1 MGVTVYSVIV
11 SVLFYNLS
19 LIAVFL
25 LRRSGAIQAKNTSA
39 LLLFFTFLGAVRL
52 LTPLDFKGSVI
63 IRSYKVLPAIENALK
78 APLLGPLSLGRILL
92 LFWAVGTLV
101 FIVRDLIRQR
111 RYVLADKRLALSKN
125 KQIARIAAEFGKGFR
140 LKVSPEIDLPY
151 VTGLLKPVICLPDVD
166 LSDEEWRNIF
176 RHETQHIRAHDEWK
190 KLFFRAIRAIFWWN
204 PLVHL
209 SEQDINLLIE
219 LQCDEHVAGR
229 GDPDEQES
237 YLRTMM
243 ELMKRRVEAEAPV
256 GASRMIG
263 KQKEMKIR
271 FEALLAPK
279 KKRSKLARVIAP
291 VVLVAVF
298 AASYLF
304 ILQPAR
310 FPSEDE
316 IYTYREGHVA
326 FDISPELEEGD
337 NQFILYEDGEYRLYI
352 NGEYISRL
360 DEAFLNEPQFST
372 IPIIKGDEP

>member
-1 MGVTVYSVIV
+1 MGVTAYSVIV

-52 LTPLDFKGSVI
+52 LTPLDFKGSVV
-63 IRSYKVLPAIENALK
+63 IRSYKVLPAIENALNV
-78 APLLGPLSLGRILL
+78 PLLGPLSPGRILL
-92 LFWAVGTLV
+92 LIWTVGTLV

-111 RYVLADKRLALSKN
+111 RYVLADKQLPLSEN
-125 KQIARIAAEFGKGFR
+125 EQIARIAAEYGKGFR

-151 VTGLLKPVICLPDVD
+151 VTGLLKPVIHLPDVD
-166 LSDEEWRNIF
+166 LSNEEWRNIF
-176 RHETQHIRAHDEWK
+176 RHETQHIRSHDEWK

-209 SEQDINLLIE
+209 SEEDINLLIE
-219 LQCDEHVAGR
+219 LQCDERVAGR

-243 ELMKRRVEAEAPV
+243 ELMKRCIETEAPV

-271 FEALLAPK
+271 FEALLAPET
-279 KKRSKLARVIAP
+279 KRSKRTRVVLS
-291 VVLVAVF
+291 VVLVTVF
-298 AASYLF
+298 VASYFF
-304 ILQPAR
+304 IVQPIR
-310 FPSEDE
+310 LPSEDE
-316 IYTYREGHVA
+316 ISVYREGHVA
-326 FDISPELEEGD
+326 YDVSSKLEEGED
-337 NQFILYEDGEYRLYI
+337 QFILFEDGEYRLYI
-352 NGEYISRL
+352 NGEYVFAI
-360 DEAFLNEPQFST
+360 DEGEYLSNPQFNT
-372 IPIIKGDEP
+372 IPCYGG

>member
-1 MGVTVYSVIV
+1 MGVTAYSVIV

-52 LTPLDFKGSVI
+52 LTPLYFKGSVV
-63 IRSYKVLPAIENALK
+63 IRSYKVLPAIENALNV
-78 APLLGPLSLGRILL
+78 PLLGPLSPGRILL
-92 LFWAVGTLV
+92 LIWTVGTLV

-111 RYVLADKRLALSKN
+111 RYVLADKQLPLSEN
-125 KQIARIAAEFGKGFR
+125 EQIARIAAEYGKGFR

-151 VTGLLKPVICLPDVD
+151 VTGLLKPVIHLPDVD
-166 LSDEEWRNIF
+166 LSNEEWRNIF
-176 RHETQHIRAHDEWK
+176 RHETQHIRSHDEWK

-209 SEQDINLLIE
+209 SEEDINLLIE
-219 LQCDEHVAGR
+219 LQCDERVAGR

-243 ELMKRRVEAEAPV
+243 ELMKRCIETEAPV

-271 FEALLAPK
+271 FEALLAPET
-279 KKRSKLARVIAP
+279 KRSKRTRVVLS
-291 VVLVAVF
+291 VVLVTVF
-298 AASYLF
+298 VASYFF
-304 ILQPAR
+304 IVQPIR
-310 FPSEDE
+310 LPSEDE
-316 IYTYREGHVA
+316 ISVYREGHVA
-326 FDISPELEEGD
+326 YDVSSKLEEGED
-337 NQFILYEDGEYRLYI
+337 QFILFEDGEYRLYI
-352 NGEYISRL
+352 NGENVFAI
-360 DEAFLNEPQFST
+360 DEGEYLSNPQFNT
-372 IPIIKGDEP
+372 IPCYGG

>member
-78 APLLGPLSLGRILL
+78 EPLLGPLSLGRILL

-111 RYVLADKRLALSKN
+111 HYVLADKRLALSEN
-125 KQIARIAAEFGKGFR
+125 EQIARIAAEFGKGFR
-140 LKVSPEIDLPY
+140 LKVSSEIDLPY
-151 VTGLLKPVICLPDVD
+151 VTGLLKPVIHLPDVD

-176 RHETQHIRAHDEWK
+176 RHETQHIRSHDEWK

-209 SEQDINLLIE
+209 SEEDINLLIE
-219 LQCDEHVAGR
+219 LQCDERVAGR

-271 FEALLAPK
+271 FEALLTPET
-279 KKRSKLARVIAP
+279 KRSKRMRVVVS
-291 VVLVAVF
+291 VVLVAAFV
-298 AASYLF
+298 ASYFF
-304 ILQPAR
+304 IVQPIR
-310 FPSEDE
+310 LPSEDE
-316 IYTYREGHVA
+316 ISAYREGHIA
-326 FDISPELEEGD
+326 FDISPDVKTEGD
-337 NQFILYEDGEYRLYI
+337 KYILYENGEYQLYI
-352 NGEYISRL
+352 NGEYVFAI
-360 DEAFLNEPQFST
+360 DEEEFLSNPQFNT
-372 IPIIKGDEP
+372 IPFYGG

>member
-25 LRRSGAIQAKNTSA
+25 LRRSGAIRAKNISA

-176 RHETQHIRAHDEWK
+176 RHETQHIRSHDEWK

-209 SEQDINLLIE
+209 SEEDINLLIE

-279 KKRSKLARVIAP
+279 TKQSKLARVVVP
-291 VVLVAVF
+291 VVLSAVF
-298 AASYLF
+298 AASYMV
-304 ILQPAR
+304 IIQPAR
-310 FPSEDE
+310 FPSEEE
-316 IYTYREGHVA
+316 ISAYHDDIWVK
-326 FDISPELEEGD
+326 DISPDVKEDGD
-337 NQFILYEDGEYRLYI
+337 KFILYEDGEYKLYI
-352 NGEYISRL
+352 NGEYVSRL
-360 DEAFLNEPQFST
+360 DEQFLNEPQFST
-372 IPIIKGDEP
+372 IPVVKGDET

>member
-1 MGVTVYSVIV
+1 MGITVYSVVI
-11 SVLFYNLS
+11 SGLFYNLS

-25 LRRSGAIQAKNTSA
+25 LRRSGAIRAKNTSA

-63 IRSYKVLPAIENALK
+63 IRSYKVLPAIENALN

-92 LFWAVGTLV
+92 LIWAVGTLV

-111 RYVLADKRLALSKN
+111 RYVLADKRLALSEN
-125 KQIARIAAEFGKGFR
+125 EQIARIAAEFGKGFR

-151 VTGLLKPVICLPDVD
+151 VTGLLKPVIHLPDVD
-166 LSDEEWRNIF
+166 LSNEEWRNIF
-176 RHETQHIRAHDEWK
+176 RHETQHIRSHDEWR

-209 SEQDINLLIE
+209 SEEDINLLIE

-243 ELMKRRVEAEAPV
+243 ELMKRCIETEAPV

-271 FEALLAPK
+271 FEALLTPET
-279 KKRSKLARVIAP
+279 KRSKRTRVVLS
-291 VVLVAVF
+291 VVLVTVF
-298 AASYLF
+298 VASYFF
-304 ILQPAR
+304 IVQPIR
-310 FPSEDE
+310 LPSEDE
-316 IYTYREGHVA
+316 ISVYREGHVA
-326 FDISPELEEGD
+326 YDVSSKLEEGED
-337 NQFILYEDGEYRLYI
+337 QFILFEDGEYRLYI
-352 NGEYISRL
+352 NGEYVFAI
-360 DEAFLNEPQFST
+360 DEGEYLSNPQFNT
-372 IPIIKGDEP
+372 IPCYGG